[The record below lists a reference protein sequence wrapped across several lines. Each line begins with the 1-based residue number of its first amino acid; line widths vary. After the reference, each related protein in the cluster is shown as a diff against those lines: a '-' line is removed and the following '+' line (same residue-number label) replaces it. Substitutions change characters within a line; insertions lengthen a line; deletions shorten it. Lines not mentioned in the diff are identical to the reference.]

1 MGDKCILCLE
11 GYVKERDYLGNLCVD
26 RLIILKLIWKTKGDG
41 AWGGGA
47 FWTGYICHEGK

>member
-11 GYVKERDYLGNLCVD
+11 GYVKERYYLGNLCVD

-41 AWGGGA
+41 AWGS
-47 FWTGYICHEGK
+47 FLDWIYLS